1 MTRSNFFT
9 WDKLGHRNLGLW
21 KTVKTERKKDCIW
34 QKGEEKPEFQGM
46 PRVADWLEKMV
57 QKGALEKV
65 WEKEG
70 KKKKSRR
77 AAASELPRNR
87 SM

>member
-1 MTRSNFFT
+1 
-9 WDKLGHRNLGLW
+9 
-21 KTVKTERKKDCIW
+21 
-34 QKGEEKPEFQGM
+34 M

-65 WEKEG
+65 WEKEKKK

-87 SM
+87 ST

>member
-1 MTRSNFFT
+1 
-9 WDKLGHRNLGLW
+9 
-21 KTVKTERKKDCIW
+21 
-34 QKGEEKPEFQGM
+34 M

-65 WEKEG
+65 WEKEKK

-87 SM
+87 ST